1 MEEAEFLADE
11 WTSDGEGIGKRSRGG
26 SRSFADDPFFRED
39 DSDSDSDPS
48 RSKARSRFARRLGAG
63 RARDSDAE
71 DEAAAPQQI
80 IFCSRTHSQLTQVV
94 GELNSTRFGG
104 AEGTVSAVAVAGR
117 RQLCVNPAAL
127 AVGTTAARLNERCLE
142 LGKRKGG
149 GKRAKKNDGI
159 DGSTDGS
166 TSKNASSGCPFL
178 RRRRGAV
185 EDLAEAALAT
195 PMDIEDLAA
204 AGVRHRACPYYAAR
218 KALPRADLVFAPY
231 ASVLQ
236 RETRESLGIRLE
248 GAVVVFD
255 EAHNL
260 VEAVHGA
267 HGATLTGR
275 QVGAVRAMVSAY
287 VDRFRS
293 RLAPGNLRN
302 LRTLVALA
310 AAFERALSSGDASR
324 NLSSDAPGAIPTIF
338 GEIRTLNDFLFA
350 CGADNVNVFALTRYL
365 RESKV
370 AHKIA
375 GYGEHVAAAAA
386 ARKAAGEPEPEDAE
400 VDRWNWEADG
410 RGDAAVEE
418 NATTVV
424 LSHSRYRS
432 HARAATEEDA
442 AKQPRVGSVHAMA
455 AFIAS
460 LAAADADGRVLIER
474 PGPGE
479 SSASGGD
486 GGRLKYV
493 LLDSAARFRQVVD
506 EARAVVLVGGTLA
519 PIPELARQLFPN
531 ARSTNDEVDEK
542 ETAKPVDAKA
552 SLRRAHQAVRRPR
565 STAIAVFV

>member
-1 MEEAEFLADE
+1 MNATRAATPSTAPRIHPRPSTARPANAAHDLVHDIIPRRPSLVLAVGSSRRAGARRRGQSAGVEDAAAADDEPDWLREYERGKRGRDHADRAKRRAERRAEARKLAADADRAFFAKHLGGGGSRLVSVAGSDGRRADGATTREAAATAAYAAALARGATRDSALEEAEFLADE
-11 WTSDGEGIGKRSRGG
+11 WTSDGEGVGKRSRAG

-48 RSKARSRFARRLGAG
+48 RSKARSRYARRLGAG

-71 DEAAAPQQI
+71 DESAAPQQI

-149 GKRAKKNDGI
+149 GKRAKKNDGT
-159 DGSTDGS
+159 DGTDGS

-236 RETRESLGIRLE
+236 RETRESLGVRLE

-310 AAFERALSSGDASR
+310 AAFERALSSGDARR

-350 CGADNVNVFALTRYL
+350 CGADNVNVFAL
-365 RESKV
+365 
-370 AHKIA
+370 
-375 GYGEHVAAAAA
+375 
-386 ARKAAGEPEPEDAE
+386 
-400 VDRWNWEADG
+400 
-410 RGDAAVEE
+410 AAVP
-418 NATTVV
+418 
-424 LSHSRYRS
+424 
-432 HARAATEEDA
+432 
-442 AKQPRVGSVHAMA
+442 PR
-455 AFIAS
+455 
-460 LAAADADGRVLIER
+460 IE
-474 PGPGE
+474 
-479 SSASGGD
+479 GG
-486 GGRLKYV
+486 
-493 LLDSAARFRQVVD
+493 A
-506 EARAVVLVGGTLA
+506 
-519 PIPELARQLFPN
+519 
-531 ARSTNDEVDEK
+531 
-542 ETAKPVDAKA
+542 
-552 SLRRAHQAVRRPR
+552 
-565 STAIAVFV
+565 